1 MAGFSNPW
9 VLLFLAFLP
18 LLFYIYNEI
27 KKKKKNEAIKFSN
40 ISFIKSALGNLKKSR
55 RNDILFYLSLGIIAL
70 MVIGFANLHIPLE
83 QTKEGV
89 NVVLVLDVSGSMQA
103 TDYQPNRLEAAKK
116 SSEILIE
123 SLKEKDHA
131 GIVIFESG
139 ATTAAYL
146 SPYKEKVLDKLRSI
160 TLREGQT
167 AIGDGLSMG
176 GDMASS
182 IPNKKKVVILLS
194 DGVNN
199 AGVISPE
206 EAIQF
211 SKQNKI
217 QVYTVGMGSEEPV
230 ILGYDWFGRA
240 QYAELDEE
248 TLKKIAT
255 ETGGKY
261 FKSVDKNTLDRIYK
275 NIGQDI
281 KREKEETNIKEWFF
295 FSALMLFLIE
305 LYLRYSGKR
314 VIQWRINI
322 SYLFLYYFW

>member
-55 RNDILFYLSLGIIAL
+55 RNDILFYLSLGIITL
-70 MVIGFANLHIPLE
+70 MVIGFANPHIPLE

-176 GDMASS
+176 VDMASS

-314 VIQWRINI
+314 VIQ
-322 SYLFLYYFW
+322 